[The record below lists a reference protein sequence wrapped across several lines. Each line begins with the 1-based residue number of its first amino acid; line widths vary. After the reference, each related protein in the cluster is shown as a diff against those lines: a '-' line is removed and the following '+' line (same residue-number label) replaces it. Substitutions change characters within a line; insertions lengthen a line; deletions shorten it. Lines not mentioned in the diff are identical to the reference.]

1 MKTALLLILTVLTG
15 MSVVAQPQN
24 SPDANGILSGYIR
37 QALDS
42 NLVLQQKQLDLKNGM
57 LALQEARSY
66 YLPSISGL
74 GNYTLAQGGRQIA
87 IPVGDLLNPVYSTLN
102 QLTSSTRFP
111 QISNVNEQFFPNNFY
126 DVRVR
131 TTYPILNPEI
141 KYNRDI
147 KAEQLNLTKA
157 DIAIYR
163 RELIRDVK
171 VAYYKYLLATQAS
184 RIYESTLGLVERGL
198 KVNES
203 LFANGKGLPAYISRS
218 KAEVE
223 QVYAQLKSAQNDAM
237 RAKAYFNFLLNRPLT
252 DTIVTEALQVPSE
265 SLPGADDALAA
276 SRREELQQITTA
288 ANLYKLEVKM
298 GEQFKTP
305 RISSF
310 LDAGAQAF
318 DFALDKNAPYLLF
331 GIQAEVPIFQGK
343 RNLYKI
349 AQSKNNLAKTQLQHQ
364 QVSRQVELAA
374 FSARTNVQTALWNY
388 EAAQK
393 QLVAAQSYFKLID
406 RGRTEGTN
414 TFIEWLD
421 ARNQLTTAEI
431 QVQINLCNILTTL
444 AEYER
449 EAATE
454 SIIP

>member
-1 MKTALLLILTVLTG
+1 MKTTWLILISVLTG
-15 MSVVAQPQN
+15 VAGMAQPKTN
-24 SPDANGILSGYIR
+24 LNADGVLKSYIK

-66 YLPSISGL
+66 FLPSVSGL

-102 QLTSSTRFP
+102 QLTSSSRFP

-131 TTYPILNPEI
+131 TTYPVINPDL
-141 KYNRDI
+141 KYNKDI
-147 KAEQLNLTKA
+147 KAEKLNLTKA
-157 DIAIYR
+157 DIAIYQ

-171 VAYYKYLLATQAS
+171 VAYYRYLLALQAT
-184 RIYESTLGLVERGL
+184 RIYQSSLGLVERGL

-223 QVYAQLKSAQNDAM
+223 QVFAQLKSAENDAA

-252 DTIVTEALQVPSE
+252 DSVIAEVLQVPAAN
-265 SLPGADDALAA
+265 LPGADDALAA
-276 SRREELQQITTA
+276 SRREELQQIMTA
-288 ANLYKLEVKM
+288 ANLYKLEVKLA
-298 GEQFKTP
+298 EKFKTP
-305 RISSF
+305 RISTF

-331 GIQAEVPIFQGK
+331 GLQAEVPIFQGK

-349 AQSKNNLAKTQLQHQ
+349 AQSKNNLAKTQLQQQ
-364 QVSRQVELAA
+364 QVSRQVELAT

-393 QLVAAQSYFKLID
+393 QLMAAQSYFKLID

-431 QVQINLCNILTTL
+431 QVQIKLCDIMTTL

-449 EAATE
+449 EAATAP
-454 SIIP
+454 ITP

>member
-1 MKTALLLILTVLTG
+1 MKTTLLIVLSVISGVAG
-15 MSVVAQPQN
+15 MAQPQN
-24 SPDANGILSGYIR
+24 NPNGILSGYIK

-57 LALQEARSY
+57 LALKEARSY
-66 YLPSISGL
+66 YLPSLSAL

-131 TTYPILNPEI
+131 TTYPILNPDI

-147 KAEQLNLTKA
+147 KTEQLNLTKA

-171 VAYYKYLLATQAS
+171 VAYYKYLLAMQAT
-184 RIYESTLGLVERGL
+184 RIYQSTLSLVERGL

-223 QVYAQLKSAQNDAM
+223 QVFAQLKSAQNDAA
-237 RAKAYFNFLLNRPLT
+237 RSKAYFNFLLNRPLT
-252 DTIVTEALQVPSE
+252 DSVEAEGLQEPTEN
-265 SLPGADDALAA
+265 LPGADDALAA
-276 SRREELQQITTA
+276 SRREELQQLTTA
-288 ANLYKLEVKM
+288 AKLYQLEVKLA
-298 GEQFKTP
+298 ERFKSP
-305 RISSF
+305 RISTF

-393 QLVAAQSYFKLID
+393 QLIAAQSYFKLID

-431 QVQINLCNILTTL
+431 QVQIKLCDIMTTL

-449 EAATE
+449 EAAIEPIT
-454 SIIP
+454 P